1 VVEDEPDVCRMARRA
16 LEAQGYR
23 VLEAANGRE
32 ALEVLDRHPAVAL
45 VVVDVLLPEI
55 GGPELARRLA
65 ILRPELPAL
74 FTSGDPGIIELR
86 ADERT
91 AARRV
96 AFIGK
101 PFTPDALA
109 LEPREVLDGRAAP
122 ATSTH

>member
-1 VVEDEPDVCRMARRA
+1 MMARRA

-23 VLEAANGRE
+23 ALEAANGRE
-32 ALEVLDRHPAVAL
+32 ALELLDRHPAVAL
-45 VVVDVLLPEI
+45 VVVDVLPPEI

-109 LEPREVLDGRAAP
+109 LELREVLDGRAAP